1 MDGLHSPFGIFGK
14 IMDARGWTRDQVL
27 WGESWVNL
35 MLQNADQARY
45 VKQKSKHIDN
55 IDELREAMGR

>member
-1 MDGLHSPFGIFGK
+1 MDGLHSPWGIIGK
-14 IMDARGWTRDQVL
+14 IMDARGWTREQVL
-27 WGESWVNL
+27 WGESWINL

-45 VKQKSKHIDN
+45 VKQKSRHIDN

>member
-1 MDGLHSPFGIFGK
+1 MDT
-14 IMDARGWTRDQVL
+14 RGWTREQVL
-27 WGESWVNL
+27 WDESWVNL

-45 VKQKSKHIDN
+45 VKQHSRRIDS

>member
-14 IMDARGWTRDQVL
+14 IMDTRGWTRDQVL
-27 WGESWVNL
+27 WGESWINL

-45 VKQKSKHIDN
+45 VKQKSRHIDN
-55 IDELREAMGR
+55 IDELKEALGR

>member
-14 IMDARGWTRDQVL
+14 IMDTRGWTRDQVL
-27 WGESWVNL
+27 WGESWINL

-45 VKQKSKHIDN
+45 VKQKSRYVDN
-55 IDELREAMGR
+55 IEELREAMGR